1 MISTKDDTTTPIV
14 YVYALTSQSE
24 PRPVVAQNKPKH
36 RRARRSPGLP
46 GNLVAHVFSLPSS
59 CRASISALLYSVS
72 SPQLSPPGPQT
83 VADALIVAMLMQVLL
98 TVFSH
103 WRAWVGSQAQAVHE
117 WGRVRNGTNRTQAQ
131 AVHGLGT
138 VGQRW
143 GPRRRAAA
151 AFKVNL
157 TRARPGH
164 SWAQPCTLKPFPRPC
179 LAFTT
184 QARLVHG
191 FSSVGR
197 DLCSAQAQSVHGF

>member
-72 SPQLSPPGPQT
+72 SPRLSPPGPQT
-83 VADALIVAMLMQVLL
+83 AADALVVAMLIQVLL

-103 WRAWVGSQAQAVHE
+103 WRAWVGS
-117 WGRVRNGTNRTQAQ
+117 QAQ

-164 SWAQPCTLKPFPRPC
+164 SWAQPCTLKPFPRPG

-191 FSSVGR
+191 CSSAR
-197 DLCSAQAQSVHGF
+197 PVHGPGTVRAWILTQARSV